1 MGAYFGFFMGI
12 FFAFQYGWEQ
22 GLLGGAFGGFFFG
35 LWMGFFAYLGSLK
48 FTRNRPLNAAEKIIE
63 EGPANHLGE
72 AGWIYLTDSRLF
84 YVSPKLSLKP
94 DELSF
99 PLSDIVS
106 AEINRT
112 FGLLPN
118 KLILHLRDGKREE
131 FISLDA
137 YNWVNKIKRAS
148 KLSLAAPHENL
159 YL

>member
-1 MGAYFGFFMGI
+1 MGAFYGFFMGI
-12 FFAFQYGWEQ
+12 FFGFQYGWEQ
-22 GLLGGAFGGFFFG
+22 GLLGGAFSGFFFG
-35 LWMGFFAYLGSLK
+35 LFMGFFAFLGSLK
-48 FTRNRPLNAAEKIIE
+48 YTRNRPLNVAEKLIE
-63 EGPANHLGE
+63 EGPVNHLGE

-106 AEINRT
+106 AETNRT

-118 KLILHLRDGKREE
+118 KLTLHLRDGKREE

-137 YNWVNKIKRAS
+137 YNWVNKIKSAS
-148 KLSLAAPHENL
+148 KLLIEAPH
-159 YL
+159 